1 MRPVER
7 LTDRGQVPSF
17 LRMSEALVPVLP
29 PDYHTHNALCKH
41 ARGKPV
47 DYVRA
52 ALHNGI
58 SEIAC
63 TDHCPTDDGFG
74 AAHRMELPQF
84 QSYIALVSEAKQAS
98 QRVSVLLGIE
108 ADFYRG
114 CEPFLRRLTGDHPL
128 DLVLGSVHFLDY
140 WNPNTPFR
148 TLEQS
153 ADPVE
158 LWRRYFALMQEM
170 AETRLYDIVSHLDL
184 PKRFGNAIDRK
195 VLRELALPALDAVA
209 RSGMCIE
216 INTSGAL
223 HAGGFYPASDFLQW
237 AAERSIGLTF
247 GSDAHSPDR
256 VGDGFVA
263 AMRMARE
270 AGFTHYQRFSQRRRT
285 AVAF

>member
-1 MRPVER
+1 
-7 LTDRGQVPSF
+7 
-17 LRMSEALVPVLP
+17 MSEALVPVLP

-52 ALHNGI
+52 ALHNGLT
-58 SEIAC
+58 EIAC

-84 QSYIALVSEAKQAS
+84 QTYLHQVEEARQSS
-98 QRVSVLLGIE
+98 QRVRVLLGIE

-114 CEPFLRRLTGDHPL
+114 CEPFLRRLTEQHPF

-140 WNPNTPFR
+140 WNAGTSFR

-158 LWRRYFALMQEM
+158 LWRRYFLLIEEM
-170 AETRLYDIVSHLDL
+170 AETKLYDIVSHPDL
-184 PKRFGNAIDRK
+184 PKRFGNAIDRT
-195 VLRELALPALDAVA
+195 VFRELALPALDAVA
-209 RSGMCIE
+209 RNGMCIE
-216 INTSGAL
+216 INTSGAI
-223 HAGGFYPASDFLQW
+223 HAGGFYPAPDFLQW

-247 GSDAHSPDR
+247 GSDSHSPER
-256 VGDGFVA
+256 IGDGFVA

-270 AGFTHYQRFSQRRRT
+270 AGFTHYQRFVQRQRIP
-285 AVAF
+285 VAL